1 MKFLHRRRFLHL
13 ATGAAVLPVVSY
25 AARAQ
30 AYPSRPVLHAFDQ
43 GDGAVP
49 RGADC
54 RGVTCCAAIGLPSH
68 MRPRAHS

>member
-30 AYPSRPVLHAFDQ
+30 AYPSRPVRND
-43 GDGAVP
+43 
-49 RGADC
+49 
-54 RGVTCCAAIGLPSH
+54 TAALSDVFKDFVQ
-68 MRPRAHS
+68 